1 MIQNISIKIAH
12 QMETKK
18 LSQKP
23 LRVQIIQKIID
34 TQVNLHEIRVHRSIF
49 ITQCAWHD
57 WDHGNLVDVD
67 INQPIKLENE
77 QVNFNG

>member
-23 LRVQIIQKIID
+23 LRVQIIQKIMKSGYIGQYLSHSAHGM
-34 TQVNLHEIRVHRSIF
+34 TGITEI
-49 ITQCAWHD
+49 
-57 WDHGNLVDVD
+57 
-67 INQPIKLENE
+67 
-77 QVNFNG
+77 